1 MTAHRRVRGVLAAV
15 LFSLFAVGSAAA
27 VPASAAPRSVSII
40 LQPRQT
46 VAPGATARYPFIIKT
61 TGKVGSIGFAFSGA
75 PAGATT
81 SVSQSSSSQY
91 ELSISVPTTTP
102 PGMFAVTAR
111 TISRAPAKSLTVYL
125 DVVGSVSPPPVTTP
139 PPPVTIPPPPVA
151 TPSFG
156 IRADNPEVA
165 VVTGQTAAFG
175 FTVDRSGGYAGD
187 VTFSATGLPT
197 GVTSNFAPN
206 PTRGGTVLYAT
217 PSVSTPN
224 GRYTVTIKATSD
236 PLNARFTAVIL
247 SVTSTP
253 DFALVVPASANLQ
266 IGGTV
271 SSQIGYRLVG
281 PTAPI
286 VTLGVNGLPPG
297 VSATFIPNPT
307 FGDSTLIFNATTAVA
322 AGSYPLSI
330 VGVAG
335 SVTRSYPMIL
345 NVFAPTGGFGLSAT
359 PSGLTIARGASSSYG
374 VTITPTGGF
383 AGSITF
389 VVSGLPAGVTISAS
403 GSAPNV
409 SLTVTVPLGATPG
422 TYPLTLTGS
431 SGTLAAS
438 IALGLI
444 VT

>member
-1 MTAHRRVRGVLAAV
+1 MTAHRRVRGLLGAV
-15 LFSLFAVGSAAA
+15 LFTLFAIGSAIGE
-27 VPASAAPRSVSII
+27 PASAATKSVTIT
-40 LQPRQT
+40 LQPRQA
-46 VAPGATARYPFIIKT
+46 VVPGGTARYPFVIRT
-61 TGKVGSIGFAFSGA
+61 TGKVGPLGFAFSGS
-75 PAGATT
+75 PVGAST
-81 SVSQSSSSQY
+81 SVSQLNSSQY
-91 ELSISVPTTTP
+91 ELMVTVPSITTT
-102 PGMFAVTAR
+102 GLFAVSVR
-111 TISRAPAKSLTVYL
+111 TVSRAPSKSFTVYL
-125 DVVGSVSPPPVTTP
+125 DVVGSASLPPVTTP
-139 PPPVTIPPPPVA
+139 LPPPPPPA
-151 TPSFG
+151 TTAFG
-156 IRADNPEVA
+156 VRADHPEVA

-175 FTVDRSGGYAGD
+175 FTVDRSGGYTGD

-197 GVTSNFAPN
+197 GVTSNFSPN

-217 PSVSTPN
+217 PSASTPN

-236 PLNARFTAVIL
+236 PLNARFTSVIL
-247 SVTSTP
+247 SVTNTP

-307 FGDSTLIFNATTAVA
+307 FGNSTLIFNATTAVA

-335 SVTRSYPMIL
+335 SVTRSYPTIL

-359 PSGLTIARGASSSYG
+359 PSSLSIARGASSSYG
-374 VTITPTGGF
+374 VTITPSGGF
-383 AGSITF
+383 ASSITF
-389 VVSGLPAGVTISAS
+389 VVSGLPAGVTIGAG

-409 SLTVTVPLGATPG
+409 TLTVTVPIGATPG
-422 TYPLTLTGS
+422 TYPLVLTGS
-431 SGTLAAS
+431 SSTLAAS
-438 IALGLI
+438 INLALI

>member
-1 MTAHRRVRGVLAAV
+1 MTAHRRVRGLLGAV
-15 LFSLFAVGSAAA
+15 LFTLFAIGSAIAE
-27 VPASAAPRSVSII
+27 PASAATKSVTIT
-40 LQPRQT
+40 LQPRQA
-46 VAPGATARYPFIIKT
+46 VGPGGTARYPFVIRT
-61 TGKVGSIGFAFSGA
+61 TGKVGRIGFAFSGS
-75 PAGATT
+75 PVGAST
-81 SVSQSSSSQY
+81 SVSQLNSSQY
-91 ELSISVPTTTP
+91 ELIVTMPSITST
-102 PGMFAVTAR
+102 GLFAVSVR
-111 TISRAPAKSLTVYL
+111 TVSRAPSKSFTVYL
-125 DVVGSVSPPPVTTP
+125 DVVGSASLPPVTTP
-139 PPPVTIPPPPVA
+139 LPPPPPPA
-151 TPSFG
+151 TTAFG
-156 IRADNPEVA
+156 VRADHPEVA

-175 FTVDRSGGYAGD
+175 FTVDRSGGYTGD

-197 GVTSNFAPN
+197 GVTSNFSPN

-217 PSVSTPN
+217 PSASTPN

-236 PLNARFTAVIL
+236 PLNARFTSVIL
-247 SVTSTP
+247 SVTNTP

-297 VSATFIPNPT
+297 VSATFTPNPT

-322 AGSYPLSI
+322 AGSYPLNI
-330 VGVAG
+330 VSVAG
-335 SVTRSYPMIL
+335 SVTRSYPTIL
-345 NVFAPTGGFGLSAT
+345 NVLAPTGGFGLSAT
-359 PSGLTIARGASSSYG
+359 PSSLTIARGASLSYA

-389 VVSGLPAGVTISAS
+389 VVSGLPAGVTIGAG

-409 SLTVTVPLGATPG
+409 TLTVTVPIGATPG
-422 TYPLTLTGS
+422 TYPLVLTGS
-431 SGTLAAS
+431 SSTLAAS
-438 IALGLI
+438 INLGLI

>member
-1 MTAHRRVRGVLAAV
+1 MTAHRRVRGLLAAV

-27 VPASAAPRSVSII
+27 VPAAAAPRSVSII
-40 LQPRQT
+40 LQPRQA
-46 VAPGATARYPFIIKT
+46 VIPGGTARYPFIIKT
-61 TGKVGSIGFAFSGA
+61 TGKVGSIGFAFSGP

-81 SVSQSSSSQY
+81 SVSQLSSSQY
-91 ELSISVPTTTP
+91 ELSVTVPTTTP
-102 PGMFAVTAR
+102 SGLFAVSVR
-111 TISRAPAKSLTVYL
+111 TISRAPSKSFTVYL
-125 DVVGSVSPPPVTTP
+125 DVVGSGSPPPTTSPLP
-139 PPPVTIPPPPVA
+139 PPPPPG

-165 VVTGQTAAFG
+165 VLTGQTAAFG
-175 FTVDRSGGYAGD
+175 FTVDRSGGYTGD

-197 GVTSNFAPN
+197 GVTSNFSPN

-217 PSVSTPN
+217 PSASTPN

-236 PLNARFTAVIL
+236 PLNARFTSVIL
-247 SVTSTP
+247 SVTNTP
-253 DFALVVPASANLQ
+253 DFALVVPASANLPV
-266 IGGTV
+266 GGTV
-271 SSQIGYRLVG
+271 SPQIGYRLVG

-286 VTLGVNGLPPG
+286 VTLGVSGLPPG
-297 VSATFIPNPT
+297 VSSTFIPNPT
-307 FGDSTLIFNATTAVA
+307 FGDSTLIFNATSAVA

-359 PSGLTIARGASSSYG
+359 PGSLSIARGASSSYA

-389 VVSGLPAGVTISAS
+389 VVSGLPAGVTIAAG

-409 SLTVTVPLGATPG
+409 TLTVTVPLGATPG
-422 TYPLTLTGS
+422 TYPLVLTGS
-431 SGTLAAS
+431 SGTLSAS
-438 IALGLI
+438 IALGLT

>member
-1 MTAHRRVRGVLAAV
+1 MTAHRRVRGLLGAV
-15 LFSLFAVGSAAA
+15 LFTLFAIGSAIGE
-27 VPASAAPRSVSII
+27 PASAATKSVTIT
-40 LQPRQT
+40 LQPRQA
-46 VAPGATARYPFIIKT
+46 VVPGGTARYPFVIRT
-61 TGKVGSIGFAFSGA
+61 TGKVGPLGFAFSGS
-75 PAGATT
+75 PVGAST
-81 SVSQSSSSQY
+81 SVSQLNSSQY
-91 ELSISVPTTTP
+91 ELMVTVPSITTT
-102 PGMFAVTAR
+102 GLFAVSVR
-111 TISRAPAKSLTVYL
+111 TVSRAPSKSFTVYL
-125 DVVGSVSPPPVTTP
+125 DVVGSASLPPVTTP
-139 PPPVTIPPPPVA
+139 LPPPPPPA
-151 TPSFG
+151 TTAFG
-156 IRADNPEVA
+156 VRADNPEVA

-175 FTVDRSGGYAGD
+175 FTVDRSGGYTGD

-197 GVTSNFAPN
+197 GVTSNFSPN

-217 PSVSTPN
+217 PSASTPN

-236 PLNARFTAVIL
+236 PLNARFTSVIL
-247 SVTSTP
+247 SVTNTP

-335 SVTRSYPMIL
+335 SVTRSYPTIL

-359 PSGLTIARGASSSYG
+359 PSSLSIARGASSSYG

-383 AGSITF
+383 ASSITF
-389 VVSGLPAGVTISAS
+389 VVSGLPAGVTIGAG

-409 SLTVTVPLGATPG
+409 TLTVTVPIGATPG
-422 TYPLTLTGS
+422 TYPLVLTGS
-431 SGTLAAS
+431 SGLLSAS
-438 IALGLI
+438 ITLGLI